1 MTLYHTLLTVYVVVI
16 NLTAYTVMCY
26 DKLQAKKNG
35 RRIRESSLF
44 TLALLLGA
52 GGIYLG
58 MKAPLYHKAA
68 KAKFRF
74 WVPVCL
80 ILNLLLVL
88 FAERAGWH

>member
-1 MTLYHTLLTVYVVVI
+1 MTRYQTLLTAYVLVI
-16 NLTAYTVMCY
+16 NLAAYIVMCY

-35 RRIRESSLF
+35 RRVPESRLF
-44 TLALLLGA
+44 TLALALGA

-80 ILNLLLVL
+80 LLNLVLVL
-88 FAERAGWH
+88 FAAKAGWY